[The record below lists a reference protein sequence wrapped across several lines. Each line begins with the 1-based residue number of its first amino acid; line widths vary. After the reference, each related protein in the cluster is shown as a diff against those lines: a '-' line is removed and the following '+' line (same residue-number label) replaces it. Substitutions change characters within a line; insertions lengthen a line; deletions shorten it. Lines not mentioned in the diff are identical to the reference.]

1 MKNTSFTKIILILLC
16 GCMMM
21 ASCHRKTANQ
31 TAISSNQFAKGFT
44 ISECENWTKLVV
56 FSPWQNGQILQTYY
70 LVRSDEIKVPNDGIR
85 VIVPIQRISLTSCT
99 HIGFLKALNC
109 LETVYGICSPEI
121 VYNQDLFEPKDG
133 HQVSNTG
140 DAMTPNVEL
149 IVRTNPDIVMV
160 STYAQGDA
168 ATAKLNS
175 VGLPVLYNNEW
186 TEIDPLARAEWIR
199 VVGALYDKLPQA
211 DSIFAEVVNSYNA
224 LKAKTEHITSK
235 RTIMSG
241 NNFRGTWYM
250 PAGQTFMGQLFK
262 DAGADYA
269 FQNDTSHFSIPLGI
283 ESVIHT
289 FRNADVWVGCPAK
302 SLAELAQMDEKHT
315 WFKAYQQGEVY
326 NFAKR
331 TTPNGGNDFWEMGVV
346 RPDYIL
352 HDLITILYPDLIDNS
367 ACSLNNADLSP
378 ASANCSPASANCSP
392 SNANCSPSNANCSP
406 SNANCSPANADLIF
420 SEHLQ

>member
-1 MKNTSFTKIILILLC
+1 MQFGEKICIIEIKAVPLQPEISRNMQSRSISKLVVVIFC
-16 GCMMM
+16 GLVMMG
-21 ASCHRKTANQ
+21 CHQKSAGGSVV
-31 TAISSNQFAKGFT
+31 SSNQFAKGFT
-44 ISECENWTKLVV
+44 ISEGEKWTKLVV
-56 FSPWQNGQILQTYY
+56 FSPWQSGQILQTYY
-70 LVRSDEIKVPNDGIR
+70 LVRSKEIDAPKDGIR
-85 VIVPIQRISLTSCT
+85 LEVPIRRISLTSCT

-109 LETVYGICSPEI
+109 LESVYGVCSPEI
-121 VYNQDLFEPKDG
+121 VYNQELFAPKDG
-133 HQVSNTG
+133 HVVSNTG

-149 IVRTNPDIVMV
+149 IVRTSPDVVMV

-186 TEIDPLARAEWIR
+186 TENDPLARAEWIR
-199 VVGALYDKLPQA
+199 VVGALYDKLDEA
-211 DSIFAEVVNSYNA
+211 DSIFAEVVKSYDA
-224 LKAKTEHITSK
+224 LKAKTEQVEKK

-250 PAGQTFMGQLFK
+250 PAGQTYMGQLFK

-283 ESVIHT
+283 ESVVHT
-289 FRNADVWVGCPAK
+289 FRDADVWVGCPAK

-315 WFKAYQQGEVY
+315 WFKSYKDGEVY

-331 TTPNGGNDFWEMGVV
+331 TTATGGNDFWEMGVV

-352 HDLITILYPDLIDNS
+352 QDLIKVLYPELMKDKEFV
-367 ACSLNNADLSP
+367 
-378 ASANCSPASANCSP
+378 
-392 SNANCSPSNANCSP
+392 
-406 SNANCSPANADLIF
+406 F
-420 SEHLQ
+420 SEQLH

>member
-1 MKNTSFTKIILILLC
+1 
-16 GCMMM
+16 MM

-250 PAGQTFMGQLFK
+250 PAGQMATSGVKLRLPPVWLILVPRQRMKNAKLDDVMEDIRQLGDKLNLFDFPDGGK
-262 DAGADYA
+262 PCEPSA
-269 FQNDTSHFSIPLGI
+269 
-283 ESVIHT
+283 
-289 FRNADVWVGCPAK
+289 
-302 SLAELAQMDEKHT
+302 
-315 WFKAYQQGEVY
+315 
-326 NFAKR
+326 
-331 TTPNGGNDFWEMGVV
+331 TP
-346 RPDYIL
+346 
-352 HDLITILYPDLIDNS
+352 
-367 ACSLNNADLSP
+367 
-378 ASANCSPASANCSP
+378 
-392 SNANCSPSNANCSP
+392 
-406 SNANCSPANADLIF
+406 
-420 SEHLQ
+420 